1 MAMPDRDCYSEDD
14 GVSLSLN
21 KTNQCLEDLLKSLI
35 FHGTEVDNDGSKVI
49 RILISIV
56 YSVVCAMGLI
66 GNLLVLYLLQA
77 NKKKSTMTILVMG
90 LAVTDIQFVL
100 TLPFWAVDT
109 AMDFSWPFGRVMCK
123 VVSSV
128 TVMSMYAS
136 VFFLAVMSITRYC
149 SVSQSLKMRRRS
161 STYWD
166 RLTCI
171 FIWGLACVATLPQAT
186 YSTTIV
192 LPTEE
197 LCITKFPEVHSNP
210 QFWFGVYQAL
220 KVLVGFILPLAIIS
234 ASYLLL
240 LRFVNSKEMSSNNPK
255 RTSRV
260 TKSVTIVV
268 LAFFISWLPN
278 QAITL
283 WSAFIKLNVVHFSV
297 AFYNTQAY
305 IFPVTVCLAH
315 SNSCLNPVLY
325 CLIRREFRVAVRDL
339 VLKVTRVRRIR
350 ASQSSGPP
358 GKKRQL
364 PVTISMTR
372 CENPASGVPRRVH
385 KSYRQSQGERDG
397 IGVDIYCSAFITEPK
412 VQSTGPSG
420 NQCRKQSSQ

>member
-1 MAMPDRDCYSEDD
+1 MSDRECYWDED
-14 GVSLSLN
+14 GVPLALN
-21 KTNQCLEDLLKSLI
+21 KTYQCLEELLKSLI
-35 FHGTEVDNDGSKVI
+35 FQGTEVQNDGSKLI

-56 YSVVCAMGLI
+56 YTVVCALGLV

-136 VFFLAVMSITRYC
+136 VFFLAVMSITRYS
-149 SVSQSLKMRRRS
+149 SVSQSLKMKKRS
-161 STYWD
+161 SPHWD
-166 RLTCI
+166 WLTCI
-171 FIWGLACVATLPQAT
+171 SIWAVASVATLPQAT

-192 LPTEE
+192 LPSEE
-197 LCITKFPEVHSNP
+197 LCITKFPELHNNP
-210 QFWFGVYQAL
+210 QFWFGLYQAL
-220 KVLVGFILPLAIIS
+220 KVLVGFILPLVVIS

-240 LRFVNSKEMSSNNPK
+240 LRFINSQEMSGNNPK

-260 TKSVTIVV
+260 TKSVTILV
-268 LAFFISWLPN
+268 LTFFISWLPN

-305 IFPVTVCLAH
+305 VFPVTVCLAH

-325 CLIRREFRVAVRDL
+325 CLMRREFRVAVRDL
-339 VLKVTRVRRIR
+339 VLKVTCVRRIR
-350 ASQSSGPP
+350 PP
-358 GKKRQL
+358 NIRQL
-364 PVTISMTR
+364 PVTISMAR
-372 CENPASGVPRRVH
+372 
-385 KSYRQSQGERDG
+385 
-397 IGVDIYCSAFITEPK
+397 
-412 VQSTGPSG
+412 
-420 NQCRKQSSQ
+420 

>member
-1 MAMPDRDCYSEDD
+1 MSDRDCYWDED
-14 GVSLSLN
+14 GVSFALN
-21 KTNQCLEDLLKSLI
+21 KSNQCLEELLKSLI
-35 FHGTEVDNDGSKVI
+35 FHGTEVQNDGFKLT
-49 RILISIV
+49 RILVSIV
-56 YSVVCAMGLI
+56 YSVVCALGLV

-77 NKKKSTMTILVMG
+77 NKKKSTMTTLVMG

-128 TVMSMYAS
+128 TAMYAS

-149 SVSQSLKMRRRS
+149 SVSQSLKMKKHS
-161 STYWD
+161 SPHRDW
-166 RLTCI
+166 LTCI
-171 FIWGLACVATLPQAT
+171 FIWAVACVATLPQAT

-197 LCITKFPEVHSNP
+197 LCITKFPKLHDNP
-210 QFWFGVYQAL
+210 QFWFGLYQTL
-220 KVLVGFILPLAIIS
+220 KVLVGFIMPLVVIS

-240 LRFVNSKEMSSNNPK
+240 LRFINSQEISGNNPK

-268 LAFFISWLPN
+268 LTFFISWLPN

-283 WSAFIKLNVVHFSV
+283 WSAFIKLNVVDFSV

-305 IFPVTVCLAH
+305 VFPVTVCLAH

-325 CLIRREFRVAVRDL
+325 CLMRREFRGAVRDL
-339 VLKVTRVRRIR
+339 VLKVTCVRRVR
-350 ASQSSGPP
+350 PP
-358 GKKRQL
+358 GMRRQL
-364 PVTISMTR
+364 PVTICMTSFLLIYFIYDKFQSLR
-372 CENPASGVPRRVH
+372 VLMASKLIMLSATALWKYH
-385 KSYRQSQGERDG
+385 HQSLK
-397 IGVDIYCSAFITEPK
+397 VDHYVGKTRLGLKKGSSCNIYA
-412 VQSTGPSG
+412 
-420 NQCRKQSSQ
+420 

>member
-1 MAMPDRDCYSEDD
+1 MATFDLDCYLDDD
-14 GVSLSLN
+14 GVSFSPN
-21 KTNQCLEDLLKSLI
+21 KTSQCLEDLLKWLI
-35 FHGTEVDNDGSKVI
+35 FHGTEVHKEGSKII

-56 YSVVCAMGLI
+56 YSVVCALGLL

-109 AMDFSWPFGRVMCK
+109 AMDFSWPFGRAMCK
-123 VVSSV
+123 VVSPM

-136 VFFLAVMSITRYC
+136 AFFLAVMSITRYC
-149 SVSQSLKMRRRS
+149 SVAQSLKMKGRT
-161 STYWD
+161 STCGD
-166 RLTCI
+166 GLTCV
-171 FIWGLACVATLPQAT
+171 FIWGLACVVTLPQAT

-197 LCITKFPEVHSNP
+197 LCITKFPELHSNP
-210 QFWFGVYQAL
+210 QFWFGLYQAL
-220 KVLVGFILPLAIIS
+220 KVLVGFVLPLAIIS

-240 LRFVNSKEMSSNNPK
+240 LRYVNNREMSSNNSK
-255 RTSRV
+255 RMSRV

-278 QAITL
+278 QAITF
-283 WSAFIKLNVVHFSV
+283 WSAFIELNVVHFSV

-305 IFPVTVCLAH
+305 VFPVTVCLAH

-325 CLIRREFRVAVRDL
+325 CLMRREFRAAVRDL
-339 VLKVTRVRRIR
+339 VLKVSGVSRIR
-350 ASQSSGPP
+350 PSLSREAP
-358 GKKRQL
+358 GKKGRL

-372 CENPASGVPRRVH
+372 
-385 KSYRQSQGERDG
+385 
-397 IGVDIYCSAFITEPK
+397 
-412 VQSTGPSG
+412 
-420 NQCRKQSSQ
+420 